1 MQRYFQPGERFYI
14 VLFRKRSQSVLK
26 HQARRMKQANK
37 AETGEQ
43 GNKEPSTPGSETERF
58 RAIVDVRHNEAV
70 TGESG
75 VPANQRDHE
84 LRCQKRSLDE
94 FS

>member
-1 MQRYFQPGERFYI
+1 
-14 VLFRKRSQSVLK
+14 
-26 HQARRMKQANK
+26 MKKQTK
-37 AETGEQ
+37 SSGGEQ
-43 GNKEPSTPGSETERF
+43 AVGEPSSPGSETERF
-58 RAIVDVRHNEAV
+58 RAIADVRHNEAV

-84 LRCQKRSLDE
+84 LRRQLRSLEE

>member
-1 MQRYFQPGERFYI
+1 ME
-14 VLFRKRSQSVLK
+14 K
-26 HQARRMKQANK
+26 MTKQKNQDRGDEA
-37 AETGEQ
+37 AG
-43 GNKEPSTPGSETERF
+43 EPSSPGSETERF
-58 RAIVDVRHNEAV
+58 QAIVDVRHNEAV

-84 LRCQKRSLDE
+84 LRRQMRSLEE

>member
-1 MQRYFQPGERFYI
+1 MEKEKDLI
-14 VLFRKRSQSVLK
+14 
-26 HQARRMKQANK
+26 K
-37 AETGEQ
+37 AETTEQ
-43 GNKEPSTPGSETERF
+43 DGSTDRSLIGSETERF
-58 RAIVDVRHNEAV
+58 RAIVDVKHNEAI

-75 VPANQRDHE
+75 VPAQMRDHE

>member
-1 MQRYFQPGERFYI
+1 
-14 VLFRKRSQSVLK
+14 
-26 HQARRMKQANK
+26 MKDRNK
-37 AETGEQ
+37 AEIGEQ
-43 GNKEPSTPGSETERF
+43 ARGEPSAPGSETERF

-75 VPANQRDHE
+75 VPPNQRDHE

>member
-1 MQRYFQPGERFYI
+1 MEQQTKTDSGKQEPPG
-14 VLFRKRSQSVLK
+14 
-26 HQARRMKQANK
+26 
-37 AETGEQ
+37 
-43 GNKEPSTPGSETERF
+43 PSMAGSETERF
-58 RAIVDVRHNEAV
+58 RAVVDVKHNEAV

-75 VPANQRDHE
+75 VPAKMRDHE

>member
-1 MQRYFQPGERFYI
+1 MDRN
-14 VLFRKRSQSVLK
+14 S
-26 HQARRMKQANK
+26 ADA
-37 AETGEQ
+37 GEQ
-43 GNKEPSTPGSETERF
+43 GTGEPSIPGSETERF
-58 RAIVDVRHNEAV
+58 RAITDVRHNEAV

-75 VPANQRDHE
+75 VPTHQRDHE

>member
-1 MQRYFQPGERFYI
+1 MSTQTKSE
-14 VLFRKRSQSVLK
+14 S
-26 HQARRMKQANK
+26 
-37 AETGEQ
+37 GEQ
-43 GNKEPSTPGSETERF
+43 ATGDSSGPGSETERF
-58 RAIVDVRHNEAV
+58 RAITDVRHNEAV

-84 LRCQKRSLDE
+84 LRCQRRSLEE

>member
-1 MQRYFQPGERFYI
+1 ME
-14 VLFRKRSQSVLK
+14 K
-26 HQARRMKQANK
+26 MTKQKNQD
-37 AETGEQ
+37 Q
-43 GNKEPSTPGSETERF
+43 GDEAVGEPSSPGSETERF
-58 RAIVDVRHNEAV
+58 QAIVDVRHNEAV

-84 LRCQKRSLDE
+84 LRRQMRSLEE